1 MICFLL
7 KEKRRSNMELTKP
20 RANILDVDR
29 TKIKVFKLLTQ
40 CIKDID
46 NTVKTSGLT
55 MHDVGIRVEKYVT
68 GEDKYI
74 IELKLQM

>member
-1 MICFLL
+1 
-7 KEKRRSNMELTKP
+7 MELTKQ
-20 RANILDVDR
+20 RANKLDVDR

-46 NTVKTSGLT
+46 DTVKTSGLT
-55 MHDVGIRVEKYVT
+55 MHDVGVGVEKYLT
-68 GEDKYI
+68 GEDTYI